1 MKRTKIL
8 PLTYYEIF
16 GLGRGCSILDINN
29 QYERLKKV
37 YVIENPM
44 LRDIFDDESLFVYNA
59 FLDSV
64 YRELTNHELRKEYD
78 MEMEEHLN
86 SLEESFPDTFFLSE
100 VVKRYNRNKKGG
112 KKLIKKDVFGREA
125 DKKNFVVED
134 LDYVD
139 SNTLFEKYRNEI
151 IKGDILKKI
160 REEIGISVKAIVSS
174 TKISSF
180 IVHAIE
186 NDEYAK
192 LPADIYVK
200 GFLANYCKAVKLNGA
215 NTDKVVTDYL
225 KVKNSL
231 HNATIVTGDK

>member
-1 MKRTKIL
+1 MKKTKIL

-139 SNTLFEKYRNEI
+139 SNTLFEKYMNET
-151 IKGDILKKI
+151 IKGEILKKI

-186 NDEYAK
+186 NDEYGK

-200 GFLANYCKAVKLNGA
+200 GFLANYCKAVKLNSS
-215 NTDKVVTDYL
+215 NSDKVINDYL
-225 KVKNSL
+225 KIKNSF
-231 HNATIVTGDK
+231 HPAT

>member
-1 MKRTKIL
+1 MKKTKIL

-100 VVKRYNRNKKGG
+100 VVKRYNRNKKGA

-139 SNTLFEKYRNEI
+139 SNTLFEKYMNET
-151 IKGDILKKI
+151 IKGEILKKI

-186 NDEYAK
+186 NDEYGK

-200 GFLANYCKAVKLNGA
+200 GFLANYCKAVKLNSS
-215 NTDKVVTDYL
+215 NSDKVINDYL
-225 KVKNSL
+225 KIKNSF
-231 HNATIVTGDK
+231 HPAT

>member
-1 MKRTKIL
+1 MKKTKIL

-29 QYERLKKV
+29 QYEKLKKV

-44 LRDIFDDESLFVYNA
+44 LRDIFDDESLFVYNS

-112 KKLIKKDVFGREA
+112 SKLIKKDVFGREA
-125 DKKNFVVED
+125 DKKNFIVED

-151 IKGDILKKI
+151 VKGEILKKI

-180 IVHAIE
+180 IVLAIE
-186 NDEYAK
+186 NDEYSK

-200 GFLANYCKAVKLNGA
+200 GFLANYCKAVKLNSA
-215 NTDKVVTDYL
+215 NAEKVISDYL
-225 KVKNSL
+225 KVKNSF
-231 HNATIVTGDK
+231 HSVITASGDK

>member
-1 MKRTKIL
+1 MKKTKIL

-125 DKKNFVVED
+125 DKKNFTVED
-134 LDYVD
+134 LDLIE
-139 SNTLFEKYRNEI
+139 SNEAFAAQACAVGKELNFDPEKVNVNGGSIAMGHPLGATGAMILGTLLDELERQ
-151 IKGDILKKI
+151 GKK
-160 REEIGISVKAIVSS
+160 RGLATLCVGGGMGI
-174 TKISSF
+174 
-180 IVHAIE
+180 
-186 NDEYAK
+186 
-192 LPADIYVK
+192 
-200 GFLANYCKAVKLNGA
+200 
-215 NTDKVVTDYL
+215 
-225 KVKNSL
+225 
-231 HNATIVTGDK
+231 ATIIEVV

>member
-1 MKRTKIL
+1 MKKTKIL

-29 QYERLKKV
+29 QYEKLKKV

-44 LRDIFDDESLFVYNA
+44 LRDIFDDENLFVYTA
-59 FLDSV
+59 LLESV
-64 YRELTNHELRKEYD
+64 YKELSNHELRKEYD
-78 MEMEEHLN
+78 MEIDEHLN

-100 VVKRYNRNKKGG
+100 VVKRYNRNKKGS
-112 KKLIKKDVFGREA
+112 KRLIKKDVFGREA

-134 LDYVD
+134 LEYVD
-139 SNTLFEKYRNEI
+139 SNTLFDKYKDEI
-151 IKGDILKKI
+151 IKGEILKKI
-160 REEIGISVKAIVSS
+160 REEVGIAVKSIVSS

-186 NDEYAK
+186 NDEYSK

-200 GFLANYCKAVKLNGA
+200 GFLTNYCKAVKLNHL
-215 NTDKVVTDYL
+215 NTEKVIRDYL
-225 KVKNSL
+225 KVKNS
-231 HNATIVTGDK
+231 

>member
-1 MKRTKIL
+1 MKKTKIL

-125 DKKNFVVED
+125 DKKNFTVED

-139 SNTLFEKYRNEI
+139 SNTLFEKYINET
-151 IKGDILKKI
+151 IKGEILKKI

-180 IVHAIE
+180 IVHALE
-186 NDEYAK
+186 NDEYGK

-200 GFLANYCKAVKLNGA
+200 GFLTNYCKAVKLNSV
-215 NTDKVVTDYL
+215 NTDKVIADYL

-231 HNATIVTGDK
+231 HHATIVTGDK